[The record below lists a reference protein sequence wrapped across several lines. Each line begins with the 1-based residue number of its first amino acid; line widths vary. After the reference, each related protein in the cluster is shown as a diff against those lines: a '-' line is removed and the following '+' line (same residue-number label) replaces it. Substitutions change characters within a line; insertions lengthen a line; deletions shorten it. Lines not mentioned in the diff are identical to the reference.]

1 MQFGKKDIL
10 IIVVSSVLASLTS
23 GLYDMV
29 QEIEKGHDIHQK
41 AIAWFVSLCGIAI
54 VFILYKKS
62 NTEKHCH
69 PRDNDKN

>member
-29 QEIEKGHDIHQK
+29 QEVEKGNDIHQK
-41 AIAWFVSLCGIAI
+41 VIAWFVSLCAIAI
-54 VFILYKKS
+54 VFILYKAK
-62 NTEKHCH
+62 
-69 PRDNDKN
+69 D